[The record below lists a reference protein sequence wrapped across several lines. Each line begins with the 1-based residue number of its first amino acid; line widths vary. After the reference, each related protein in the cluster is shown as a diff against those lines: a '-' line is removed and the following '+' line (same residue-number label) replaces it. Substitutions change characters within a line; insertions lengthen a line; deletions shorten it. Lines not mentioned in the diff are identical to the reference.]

1 MSSPLKK
8 LENILLPD
16 VENYTLKFVSMIYK
30 LNSPIL
36 KSFKP
41 NLLLL
46 IKKLFKKNPIKF
58 VWLNPPINITDFIVP
73 LNPSLMSLLIILNLE
88 KLTLN
93 KMLKKEE
100 KF

>member
-1 MSSPLKK
+1 
-8 LENILLPD
+8 
-16 VENYTLKFVSMIYK
+16 LKFVSMIYK
-30 LNSPIL
+30 PNSPIL
-36 KSFKP
+36 KSFKL

-73 LNPSLMSLLIILNLE
+73 LNPSLKNLLIILNLE